1 MRGQLIIESE
11 TREKRSRFHDRDTV
25 SFYPCDEH
33 TSQYTS
39 HKEYIRE
46 VDEDD
51 RHSKSR
57 IQRSRQYIWN
67 YESYARAL
75 HELRRT
81 IVFRPPKK
89 VSPVDHKS
97 SQFCL
102 IFRRVMHHKH
112 TPSNDILENKA
123 HYTNKPCAAKSAVH
137 FMKRS
142 KQLTP
147 MVRS

>member
-1 MRGQLIIESE
+1 MKGQLIIESE

-33 TSQYTS
+33 TSQYAS

-67 YESYARAL
+67 YESYAQ
-75 HELRRT
+75 E
-81 IVFRPPKK
+81 
-89 VSPVDHKS
+89 
-97 SQFCL
+97 
-102 IFRRVMHHKH
+102 
-112 TPSNDILENKA
+112 
-123 HYTNKPCAAKSAVH
+123 HYTNYGV
-137 FMKRS
+137 
-142 KQLTP
+142 QLYFDHQ
-147 MVRS
+147 RKFRL